1 MRLPPPRALCHAP
14 RDEGR
19 KTPKAA
25 KARARYGKQGGRKD
39 STPSMEGSV
48 CQEGLEKGEGSLRGE
63 GAEVRNPP
71 VETSEYTLNTLED
84 AISSSQ

>member
-25 KARARYGKQGGRKD
+25 KARAGYGKQVERKG
-39 STPSMEGSV
+39 STSSMEASI

-71 VETSEYTLNTLED
+71 VETSEHTGRTEVCPPRD
-84 AISSSQ
+84 